1 MGLRADLDKTKERY
15 VYFLIDENET
25 VLYVGTSTNP
35 KQRYKTH
42 LKRATTENA
51 LLYRFVRKHQIKLK
65 LHVVMKITS
74 TYAEAEIQEISYIE
88 KHKATCLNFYN
99 NPDKDRLQKIEETL
113 N

>member
-1 MGLRADLDKTKERY
+1 MGLRADLDKRKQRY
-15 VYFLIDENET
+15 VYFLTDQENN

-51 LLYRFVRKHQIKLK
+51 LFYRYVRKHKIQLK
-65 LHVVMKITS
+65 LHVVCSITS
-74 TYAEAEIQEISYIE
+74 TYAEAEKLEISYIE
-88 KHKATCLNFYN
+88 KHQATCLNFYN
-99 NPDKDRLQKIEETL
+99 NPNKERLEKIEQSL